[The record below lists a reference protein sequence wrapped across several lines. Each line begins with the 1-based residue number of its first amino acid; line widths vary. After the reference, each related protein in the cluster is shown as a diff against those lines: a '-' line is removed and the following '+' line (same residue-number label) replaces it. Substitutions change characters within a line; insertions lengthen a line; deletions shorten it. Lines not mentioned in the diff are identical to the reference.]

1 MNKSITI
8 FGLGY
13 VGCSI
18 AVLLAQK
25 NQVLAIDIDVDK
37 VNKINNKIVP
47 FKDPMI
53 EDFLQKKKLKIKA
66 ATSLDESHKSDFY
79 VIATPTDYDEKT
91 NYFDT
96 NSITDC
102 ISLIKSFDQ
111 NTPIII
117 KSTIP
122 IGFIDEINKK
132 FLCKN
137 IIFSPEFLRE
147 GLALYDCLNPS
158 RIIIGNTSEQAKDF
172 VALLV
177 ESSEKD
183 SIPIFYTGPKEAEC
197 IKLFANSF
205 LALRVSF
212 FNELDN
218 FGFANDLNVRSII
231 EGISSDYRIGN
242 YYNNPSFG
250 YGGYC
255 LPKDTKQLLSN
266 FDGIPQAIFE
276 SIVKSNEI
284 RKDFIANEIIKMN
297 PSIVGIYLLNMK
309 ANSDNHRSSAIQ
321 GVISRL
327 RDEDICVC
335 IYEPSY
341 QSDIFMD
348 DIEVIKC
355 FDNFKKQS
363 DLIVANRL
371 DTKLTD
377 VKNKVFTRDIFG
389 NN

>member
-37 VNKINNKIVP
+37 VNKINNKTAP
-47 FKDPMI
+47 FKDSMI
-53 EDFLQKKKLKIKA
+53 ENFLQKKKLKLKA
-66 ATSLDESHKSDFY
+66 ATSLDESHKTDFY
-79 VIATPTDYDEKT
+79 VIATPTDYDEQN
-91 NYFDT
+91 NYFNT

-122 IGFIDEINKK
+122 IGFIDEINEK

-137 IIFSPEFLRE
+137 IMFSPEFLRE

-172 VALLV
+172 VALLM

-183 SIPIFYTGPKEAEC
+183 KIPIFYTGSKESEC

-218 FGFANDLNVRSII
+218 FGFANDLNVRTII
-231 EGISSDYRIGN
+231 EGISSDERIGN

-266 FDGIPQAIFE
+266 FDEIPQAIFE

-284 RKDFIANEIIKMN
+284 RKDFITNEIIKMN
-297 PSIVGIYLLNMK
+297 PTMVGIYLLNMK

-327 RDEDICVC
+327 KDEGISVC

-341 QSDIFMD
+341 QSDFFMD
-348 DIEVIKC
+348 DIEVIQC
-355 FDNFKKQS
+355 FDNFKKKA
-363 DLIVANRL
+363 DLIVTNRF
-371 DTKLTD
+371 DKKLID